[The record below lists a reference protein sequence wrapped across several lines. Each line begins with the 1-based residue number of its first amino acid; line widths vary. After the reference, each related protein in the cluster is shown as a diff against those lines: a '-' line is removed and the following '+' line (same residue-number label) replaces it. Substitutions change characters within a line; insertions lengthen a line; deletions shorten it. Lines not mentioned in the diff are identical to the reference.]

1 MPPPLSFLDLM
12 GGVGRGHRVLAALPG
27 AQRVSPAMRQ
37 AQKNM
42 IPGEIVEQ
50 ANNAQMFGRTK
61 SGEPIRATMAAPY
74 GSNRDAVE
82 RGQMP
87 SSGRIRL
94 DPESKA
100 PKDAD
105 AAGAS
110 GVYPYISWYEGLARP
125 GKELLG
131 SELARR
137 MKLHEMTNPMATASM
152 PRAEMLEFNAMDVK
166 PDASVSPADAW
177 WLDLPAKGKELY
189 SLGYDALRAAG
200 HGNVASMLTGVNDV
214 RRLGNVAS
222 HSLGHGDTGFISPLQ
237 EHGYDYANPGRSSQL
252 FSEPKVAHPDK
263 ERAYLMSLFGKDN
276 YGGRSKDLVD
286 PAYGLRTPDFIGM
299 TPDEIL
305 GTILTR
311 EGQLSAVYGPAIP
324 GHAILDFASPFRYK
338 QARPHDDV
346 LLKSIAEPGVLAN
359 PGRLSGAFG
368 PATLGRQAT
377 TELLI
382 RGMLLKG
389 YEPEGIAKLIVED
402 AAPGSFRNRYA
413 KGGLAHAAA

>member
-1 MPPPLSFLDLM
+1 MPPPLSFLDIAR
-12 GGVGRGHRVLAALPG
+12 GVGVGHRGFAALPG
-27 AQRVSPAMRQ
+27 AQRISPAMRQ

-110 GVYPYISWYEGLARP
+110 GVFPYISWYEGLARP

-152 PRAEMLEFNAMDVK
+152 PRAEMLEFSAMDVK
-166 PDASVSPADAW
+166 PEAKVSPADAW

-189 SLGYDALRAAG
+189 SLGYDASRAAG
-200 HGNVASMLTGVNDV
+200 HGNVASMLTGVNKT

-252 FSEPKVAHPDK
+252 FHEPMGNQHLE
-263 ERAYLMSLFGKDN
+263 ERYLLKLLGDPGLKRTANTDRLLDEAMGLHTEAFNRMS
-276 YGGRSKDLVD
+276 
-286 PAYGLRTPDFIGM
+286 
-299 TPDEIL
+299 PDEIL
-305 GTILTR
+305 GMLLLR
-311 EGQLSAVYGPAIP
+311 EAQLAGTYGPPTGKSSMLRI
-324 GHAILDFASPFRYK
+324 GQVK
-338 QARPHDDV
+338 PHEAE
-346 LLKSIAEPGVLAN
+346 LLRNVALPEVLAN
-359 PGRLSGAFG
+359 PGTLWGAFG
-368 PATLGRQAT
+368 PATLGRQGT
-377 TELLI
+377 TEMMV
-382 RGMLLKG
+382 RGMVRG
-389 YEPEGIAKLIVED
+389 YEPEEISEALLRKAD
-402 AAPGSFRNRYA
+402 PGDYKNRYA